1 MHLIKS
7 KVESRKSILL
17 IGVWL
22 AASVTLAG
30 PLQEQENFQKWVKNE
45 RSVMQAVDTPFALGP
60 FQGRYPLGWV
70 PSDSPAVTDS
80 IELRHL
86 GANPA
91 PASQAVA
98 ARVTLSL
105 ERAGSELN
113 DFAVWPSAFS
123 GWEALS
129 LGNGLW
135 GQRARL
141 PGTDEGRQVLVV
153 RVPATDAVLTLAF
166 DSAEADGDWPAYAEQ
181 LVATLRYAG
190 EGLPVAP
197 PSAATDGERSRSASR
212 SPRLDVAPG
221 ALAGSPFHPYVARL
235 RQALHQ
241 GSDPSDSNFA
251 VLLEN
256 GADAML
262 ARLHLIRAATRSIR
276 IQTFIWSNDEAGR
289 LLLHELIEAARRG
302 VEVELITDHI
312 ASFRDVELAA
322 FVSTVSTNLHFR
334 HYRPAANRI
343 DPVPLQE
350 ALDFLLP
357 NGTNQRMHNKLI
369 IVDDA
374 VAITGGRNIENT
386 YYAQSTGINFKDR
399 DVLFTGPVVTYAV
412 RSFQEY
418 WDFEMTERTER
429 LTDVRRVIRS
439 GKFRRRETRDDFELD
454 DRFDKVSS
462 EADDPQVVEQRLVSR
477 LSSVEKAL
485 FLADPPGKETRA
497 YTAWR
502 RGTIARQLEAMM
514 QSARSSLVLQT
525 PYLVLDGGMMRIFK
539 ALRQENPKIQLLA
552 SSNSF
557 GATDN
562 PVVYAAGVKM
572 RRAYFRAGIDL
583 FEYRQEP
590 VALREQLP
598 DYEALLR
605 RGASRVLGL
614 GVQTSRPF
622 LCIHAKAMVIDERVA
637 YVGSYNFDPRSI
649 QFNTEVG
656 LLVHDPAF
664 AAKVLQS
671 VLTDIRPENSW
682 VVATRKTPRS
692 GEELSRSMP
701 DDESVSRAAIDLW
714 PFRHTSGYALKEGHP
729 VQVPGTLPFYSSY
742 EDVGTLPGAGDEELA
757 LKKVITC
764 LATTLSGLVVPL
776 L

>member
-1 MHLIKS
+1 MR
-7 KVESRKSILL
+7 VGILVG
-17 IGVWL
+17 IWL
-22 AASVTLAG
+22 TSGLVAG
-30 PLQEQENFQKWVKNE
+30 SPLQEQANFQKWVASE
-45 RSVMQAVDTPFALGP
+45 RSVMQAADTPFALGP
-60 FQGRYPLGWV
+60 FQGRCPLGWV
-70 PSDSPAVTDS
+70 PSAALSAAGTL
-80 IELRHL
+80 ELRYL

-91 PASQAVA
+91 SAVTA
-98 ARVTLSL
+98 EPSRVTLSL
-105 ERAGSELN
+105 ERAGSGEN

-123 GWEALS
+123 GWETLRI
-129 LGNGLW
+129 GNGLW
-135 GQRARL
+135 GQRAIL
-141 PGTDEGRQVLVV
+141 PGMGEGRQELVV

-166 DSAEADGDWPAYAEQ
+166 DCAAADGDWPAYAAP
-181 LVATLRYAG
+181 LVTTLRYAG

-197 PSAATDGERSRSASR
+197 PSASPDGERTRSAIR
-212 SPRLDVAPG
+212 SPRLEVAPG
-221 ALAGSPFHPYVARL
+221 ALAGSPFHPFVARL

-241 GSDPSDSNFA
+241 GSEPSESNHA

-256 GADAML
+256 GSDAML

-302 VEVELITDHI
+302 VKVEIITDHI

-322 FVSTVSTNLHFR
+322 FVSTVSTNLQFR
-334 HYRPAANRI
+334 HYRPSANRI

-350 ALDFLLP
+350 ALNFLLP
-357 NGTNQRMHNKLI
+357 NGTNQRMHNKLF

-386 YYAQSTGINFKDR
+386 YYAQSTAMNFKDR
-399 DVLFTGPVVTYAV
+399 DVLFTGPIVTYAI

-418 WDFEMTERTER
+418 WDFEETERTER

-439 GKFRRRETRDDFELD
+439 GKFRRRETRAAFDLD
-454 DRFDKVSS
+454 DRFDKVSR
-462 EADDPQVVEQRLVSR
+462 EADDPRVVEERLVAR
-477 LSSVEKAL
+477 LLPVGKAI

-502 RGTIARQLEAMM
+502 RGTIARQLETMM
-514 QSARSSLVLQT
+514 KSAQHSLVLQT
-525 PYLVLDGGMMRIFK
+525 PYLVLDGGMLTIFK
-539 ALRQENPKIQLLA
+539 TLRQENPKIQLLA

-572 RRAYFRAGIDL
+572 RRSYFRAGIDL

-590 VALREQLP
+590 AALREQLP
-598 DYEALLR
+598 DYEALLQ
-605 RGASRVLGL
+605 RGTSRVLGL
-614 GVQTSRPF
+614 GGQLSRPF

-664 AAKVLQS
+664 AAQVLQS

-682 VVATRKTPRS
+682 VLAQRRTPRS
-692 GEELSRSMP
+692 GDEISRSMP
-701 DDESVSRAAIDLW
+701 ADETVTRGAIDLW
-714 PFRHTSGYALKEGHP
+714 PFRHTSGYALKDGHA
-729 VQVPGTLPFYSSY
+729 VQVPGTPPFYSSY
-742 EDVGTLPGAGDEELA
+742 EDVGPFPGAGDEELA
-757 LKKVITC
+757 MKKIIAT

>member
-1 MHLIKS
+1 MLPS
-7 KVESRKSILL
+7 GRKEAAVRLWMP
-17 IGVWL
+17 GVVWMVAGL
-22 AASVTLAG
+22 ALAS
-30 PLQEQENFQKWVKNE
+30 PLQEQANFQRWVESE
-45 RSVMQAVDTPFALGP
+45 RAVMRAADSPFSLGP
-60 FQGRYPLGWV
+60 FHGRCPLGWV
-70 PSDSPAVTDS
+70 PSESPPAADT
-80 IELRHL
+80 IELLYL
-86 GANPA
+86 GANAASA
-91 PASQAVA
+91 PATAP
-98 ARVTLSL
+98 ARATLTL
-105 ERAGSELN
+105 ERAGSGEN

-123 GWEALS
+123 GWETLA

-141 PGTDEGRQVLVV
+141 PGSDDGRQLLVL
-153 RVPATDAVLTLAF
+153 RVPTTDAVLTLAF
-166 DSAEADGDWPAYAEQ
+166 DGAAGDGDWPTYAAP
-181 LVATLRYAG
+181 LAATLRYAG

-197 PSAATDGERSRSASR
+197 PSEVAGDGRSRSASR
-212 SPRLDVAPG
+212 SPRLDVSPG

-241 GSDPSDSNFA
+241 GSDPSENNHA
-251 VLLEN
+251 MLLEN

-289 LLLHELIEAARRG
+289 LLLYELIEAAKRG
-302 VEVELITDHI
+302 VDVEIITDHI

-322 FVSTVSTNLHFR
+322 FVSTASTNLSFR

-350 ALDFLLP
+350 ALNFLLP
-357 NGTNQRMHNKLI
+357 NDTNQRMHNKLF

-386 YYAQSTGINFKDR
+386 YYAQSTAINFKDR

-418 WDFEMTERTER
+418 REFEKTERTER

-439 GKFRRRETRDDFELD
+439 GKFRRRETRGDFDLD
-454 DRFDKVSS
+454 DRFDGVSR
-462 EADDPQVVEQRLVSR
+462 EADDPQVIGTRLVAR
-477 LSSVEKAL
+477 LAPVGKAL

-502 RGTIARQLEAMM
+502 RGTIARQLETMM
-514 QSARSSLVLQT
+514 KSAQHSLVLQT
-525 PYLVLDGGMMRIFK
+525 PYLVLDGGMLQIFK
-539 ALRQENPKIQLLA
+539 ALRQANPQIQLLA

-562 PVVYAAGVKM
+562 AVVYAAGVKM
-572 RRAYFRAGIDL
+572 RRAYFRAGIDM

-590 VALREQLP
+590 EVLRAQLP
-598 DYEALLR
+598 DYDDLLR
-605 RGASRVLGL
+605 RGTSRVLGL

-622 LCIHAKAMVIDERVA
+622 LCIHAKAMVIDELVA
-637 YVGSYNFDPRSI
+637 FVGSYNFDPRSI
-649 QFNTEVG
+649 RLNTEVG
-656 LLVHDPAF
+656 LLVHDAAF
-664 AAKVLQS
+664 AATVLQS

-682 VVATRKTPRS
+682 VMARRKTPRS
-692 GEELSRSMP
+692 AEDISRRLP
-701 DDESVSRAAIDLW
+701 ADAAVTRAPLDLW
-714 PFRHTSGYALKEGHP
+714 PFRHTSGYALRAGQP
-729 VQVPGTLPFYSSY
+729 VQPPGTPPFYQSY
-742 EDVGTLPGAGDEELA
+742 EDVGPFPGADDEELA
-757 LKKVITC
+757 FKKVITC